1 MDHIQKN
8 APEGDFIIA
17 HSQGRPLSLE
27 GRTEPELATYDRLD
41 QLGIPYDSFS
51 HPATFSMEEC
61 EAVKAAI
68 GAHVFKNLFL
78 CNRQKTQ
85 FYLLLLPADKPFKTK
100 FLSAQLGC
108 ARLSF
113 ADAEAME
120 QLLHI
125 HPGAVSPMGLMN
137 DREQKVRLVV
147 DRDLLKEERV
157 GCHPCVNTATLRL
170 ALRDLL
176 EVFAPSV
183 GHPCTLVQLSVEE
196 QG

>member
-1 MDHIQKN
+1 MDHIQN
-8 APEGDFIIA
+8 DNPADGFIIE
-17 HSQGRPLSLE
+17 HYNGRPLSLE
-27 GRTEPELATYDRLD
+27 GRTEPELATYAWLD
-41 QLGIPYDSFS
+41 ELHIPYETFS
-51 HPATFSMEEC
+51 HPATFTMEEC

-85 FYLLLLPADKPFKTK
+85 FYLLLLPSDKPFKTK
-100 FLSAQLGC
+100 YLSAQLGC

-137 DREQKVRLVV
+137 DREQRVRLVV
-147 DRDLLKEERV
+147 DRDLLQEGHV

-170 ALRDLL
+170 ALHDLL

-183 GHPCTLVQLSVEE
+183 GHSYTLVDLPVEE